1 MADYGAKP
9 VQYSGLN
16 RVNYT
21 DPTQNSRRLEVP
33 GVASGSPK
41 PRKPITPYQLRRLQL
56 QNPIQ
61 AEHGGQGPQDWE
73 TTADYERGA
82 AGEANRATPEYFS
95 QPESLY
101 GAGRLSSGFG
111 SNLDPS
117 IVAKALRPA
126 ARKQRPA
133 SARFQKCVFRPLAAL
148 CVLAGRLATH

>member
-95 QPESLY
+95 QPAVQTTL
-101 GAGRLSSGFG
+101 AR
-111 SNLDPS
+111 
-117 IVAKALRPA
+117 IWRA
-126 ARKQRPA
+126 AADENAPTRQA
-133 SARFQKCVFRPLAAL
+133 S
-148 CVLAGRLATH
+148 LAGLIPFARGKKVK